1 MRRKVKITL
10 FHQNIKSRKDREC
23 SLLNSE
29 QNVQVSPETILKLV
43 QHMVQD
49 KFTTEVEERTKS
61 R

>member
-1 MRRKVKITL
+1 MRRKVKITP

-23 SLLNSE
+23 DLLNSE

>member
-10 FHQNIKSRKDREC
+10 FHKNIKSRKDREGG
-23 SLLNSE
+23 LLNSE